1 MQIEQIALS
10 DLLPP
15 VYPVRRVADDDEMES
30 LIHSISTIGL
40 LHPLTVVR
48 EEKKYRILA
57 GHRRFIALKA
67 LGRTS
72 VPCNII
78 ETSLDSRGAI
88 TVEENLVRESVNP
101 VDLGYYFKHLIEDE
115 GQTQAEI
122 GERMGRG
129 QSWVSRFYRLTF
141 LEDDVQVAVQ
151 RGDLPAR
158 GALELSRIKD
168 VDTRH
173 TYTRDALLRGSS
185 GPQIKNT
192 VDAYMNY
199 EHVIDKALQ
208 DAQGVRDQV
217 YAEVEPLRCAWCG
230 AKASDKPGDMV
241 WLCGECVRNLLS
253 ARTDE
258 SMVAAGDNGHEP
270 EQVLE
275 TVN

>member
-1 MQIEQIALS
+1 MR
-10 DLLPP
+10 
-15 VYPVRRVADDDEMES
+15 VRRKRRSAS
-30 LIHSISTIGL
+30 GW
-40 LHPLTVVR
+40 
-48 EEKKYRILA
+48 A
-57 GHRRFIALKA
+57 G
-67 LGRTS
+67 
-72 VPCNII
+72 
-78 ETSLDSRGAI
+78 
-88 TVEENLVRESVNP
+88 
-101 VDLGYYFKHLIEDE
+101 
-115 GQTQAEI
+115 
-122 GERMGRG
+122 G